1 MSSHVSG
8 GARRGVHAT
17 PARLAVVGVVL
28 AAGAA
33 ATALLSEPLDLGLEP
48 VVLLGAALGAV
59 LALVPDSTPA
69 RRLGGAAAGFV
80 LAFAGY
86 VLRAAL
92 LPDSS
97 AGRAVAV
104 GAVVL
109 LCTAVAVATANRL
122 PLWSLLLGTV
132 GVTGAYE
139 LTYAAAP
146 PRLVETSLSTGSS
159 LALTAALG
167 FALALLAAGR
177 TTGADAAA
185 GPVTEASEPRWAE
198 TDAPAEDAHLDDL
211 MGGRA

>member
-1 MSSHVSG
+1 MPAHTSG
-8 GARRGVHAT
+8 GARRGAHASS
-17 PARLAVVGVVL
+17 ARLAVVGAVL

-33 ATALLSEPLDLGLEP
+33 ATSLLSEPLDLGLEP

-69 RRLGGAAAGFV
+69 RRLGGAAAGFA

-92 LPDSS
+92 LPDSAS
-97 AGRAVAV
+97 GRALAVA
-104 GAVVL
+104 AVVL
-109 LCTAVAVATANRL
+109 LCTVVAVATVGRL

-146 PRLVETSLSTGSS
+146 PRLVETALSTGSS

-167 FALALLAAGR
+167 FALALLVAGR
-177 TTGADAAA
+177 LTDRVEGAAA
-185 GPVTEASEPRWAE
+185 DEPV
-198 TDAPAEDAHLDDL
+198 APHEDARLDEM
-211 MGGRA
+211 MGERA